1 MGMDYKYRVKNS
13 RDMKAD
19 SIWLNNMVSLFSLI
33 VSNFSD

>member
-1 MGMDYKYRVKNS
+1 MGMDYNYHVKNS